1 MGAIVPDNLQFDRA
15 EPSPG
20 AAGLTGTIA
29 CSVCGSQLTD
39 KYFVANGRIV
49 CDKCR
54 RGVEAEWNR
63 GGAAGRFITA
73 LGLGILAT
81 IACSILWYVVLKV
94 TGYQLG
100 IIAVAVGFI
109 VGGAVR
115 KGSNG
120 RGGWRYQTLAIFLT
134 YTAIVTSYV
143 PLIIEGI
150 REHRAAQVTTT
161 ATAPENAKPVKD
173 STAAVAKAEAIGPLG
188 FAIGVVVLLGVLYAT
203 PFLAGLENAI
213 GILII
218 GFALYEAWKLNR
230 RMELRVSG
238 PHRVSPTG
246 APA

>member
-1 MGAIVPDNLQFDRA
+1 MPDSLQFDRA
-15 EPSPG
+15 EPS
-20 AAGLTGTIA
+20 AG
-29 CSVCGSQLTD
+29 CSACGSQLTD
-39 KYFVANGRIV
+39 TYFVANGRIV

-54 RGVEAEWNR
+54 RAVEAEWNR
-63 GGAAGRFITA
+63 GGAAGRFMTA

-109 VGGAVR
+109 VGSAVH

-161 ATAPENAKPVKD
+161 ATAPDNTKPVKD
-173 STAAVAKAEAIGPLG
+173 STAVVAKAEAIGPLG
-188 FAIGVVVLLGVLYAT
+188 FAVGVVVLLGVLYAT